1 MPCQGR
7 LHPDIRE
14 PTASELTHHLCPPL
28 AFLVDACQD
37 LFDEQVSGD
46 ISQLHTLAGAQVQTE
61 VATPFLTQKAIDL
74 LKASLS
80 TRSESSIS

>member
-1 MPCQGR
+1 M
-7 LHPDIRE
+7 
-14 PTASELTHHLCPPL
+14 
-28 AFLVDACQD
+28 DACQD

-46 ISQLHTLAGAQVQTE
+46 TSQLHTLAGAQVQTE

-80 TRSESSIS
+80 TRSES